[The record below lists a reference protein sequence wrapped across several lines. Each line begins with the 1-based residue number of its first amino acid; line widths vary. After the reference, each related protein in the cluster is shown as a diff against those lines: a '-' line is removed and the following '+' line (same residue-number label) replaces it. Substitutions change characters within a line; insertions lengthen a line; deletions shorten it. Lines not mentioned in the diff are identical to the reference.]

1 MEAGLGFDF
10 SNYARNKSLEPK
22 LGKPQL
28 LSTGTTIAAA
38 IFDGGVVLGADTRAT
53 AGPIV
58 AVKDEMKLH
67 YISDNIWVCGAG
79 IAADNDNINA
89 VISAKLR
96 LFQMNT
102 GLQPRVDQ
110 CTNILASRLFQYMGY
125 IQAALIVGG
134 IDFQGP
140 QVYQVAP
147 HGSFSKQPFIAQGSG
162 SLAAIS
168 VLENRWH
175 NKMNEHDCMEMVADA
190 IYAGITNDL
199 GSGSHVNLCVIK
211 RENPEDKQSKV
222 IYTFYKDY
230 RVPHENDRNFRLEP
244 QINNI
249 DVEVIK
255 TTERPLTL
263 PDVHLE
269 ILDDAPA

>member
-1 MEAGLGFDF
+1 MEASSGFDF
-10 SNYARNKSLEPK
+10 SNYARNAALEQK
-22 LGKPQL
+22 LGKMQHL
-28 LSTGTTIAAA
+28 KTGTTIAAA

-79 IAADNDNINA
+79 TAADNDNINA
-89 VISAKLR
+89 VISGKLR

-102 GLQPRVDQ
+102 GYQPRVDQ
-110 CTNILASRLFQYMGY
+110 CNNILSSRLFNYQGY

-134 IDFQGP
+134 VDFQGP
-140 QVYQVAP
+140 AIYAIHP
-147 HGSFSKQPFIAQGSG
+147 HGSSAKHPFTAQGSG

-168 VLENRWH
+168 VLENRWRQH
-175 NKMNEHDCMEMVADA
+175 MSEHDCMEMVADA

-211 RENPEDKQSKV
+211 RENPEDKLSKV
-222 IYTFYKDY
+222 GYKFYKDY
-230 RVPHENDRNFRLEP
+230 RVPHENDRNYRLERP
-244 QINNI
+244 ISNI
-249 DVEVIK
+249 EVEVIK

-269 ILDDAPA
+269 ILDDTA